1 MDRYVVLRYFNA
13 AGAELD
19 GTIGECHDPETHV
32 IPLAIRGAFTIDTLK
47 SLALQLSGGEL
58 TSLQPG
64 PSKPRLR

>member
-32 IPLAIRGAFTIDTLK
+32 IPLAIRGAFTIDT
-47 SLALQLSGGEL
+47 SRAWPCSCPAE
-58 TSLQPG
+58 S
-64 PSKPRLR
+64 